1 MNELQKQN
9 MGYLNLNDMANN
21 LAALDELEG
30 LELGFEK
37 IKIPSGGNVM
47 FELPSEND
55 SEMIKEFSGVI
66 LHHHP
71 LFSYYK
77 DKFTGGNNPPDCGSM
92 DGLNGIGNP
101 GGNCKSCSNNQYGS
115 GENQAKACK
124 NKRRIYILRE
134 NELLPVM
141 LTLPTGS
148 IKEFSKYVRRLLI
161 KGNKTNTVVT
171 KFSLKKATNQSGISF
186 SQAVFQYERSLSDN
200 EIKVIVPFIEQV
212 KKHCEKQKLNMRG
225 IDNEI

>member
-9 MGYLNLNDMANN
+9 TGYLALNEMVNN

-47 FELPSEND
+47 FEIPSEND

-77 DKFTGGNNPPDCGSM
+77 EKFTGGNNPPDCGSM
-92 DGLNGIGNP
+92 DGVNGIGDP
-101 GGNCKSCSNNQYGS
+101 GGSCKICPNNQYGS

-148 IKEFSKYVRRLLI
+148 IKEFGRYVRRLLI
-161 KGNKTNTVVT
+161 KGNKTSTVVT
-171 KFSLKKATNQSGISF
+171 KFSLKKATNASGIVF
-186 SQAVFQYERSLSDN
+186 SQAIFQNERNLSDE
-200 EIKVIVPFIEQV
+200 EIKTITPFMEQV
-212 KKHCEKQKLNMRG
+212 KKHCEKQKSNMRG
-225 IDNEI
+225 QEDEI